1 MVWHNL
7 KIPWTKR
14 KRCCWYLIS
23 FLVSSF
29 IFCDSYAL
37 SYLTLIIQHARFSQL
52 FGLATQLNI
61 IIHLLMHAYKY
72 IEFVCVSHKIQLY
85 IYMRITHTLCMTWRR
100 IIGTIFWCEWMNHC
114 SYFMKNLRTLC
125 ELHLKSKPLNSIKI

>member
-1 MVWHNL
+1 MNRKCNMVWHNL
-7 KIPWTKR
+7 TIPWTKR

-72 IEFVCVSHKIQLY
+72 IEFVCVLDKIQLF
-85 IYMRITHTLCMTWRR
+85 IYMRITHIMYDVVKNYWYNILMWVNESLFIFHEKPSTIMWITL
-100 IIGTIFWCEWMNHC
+100 
-114 SYFMKNLRTLC
+114 KV
-125 ELHLKSKPLNSIKI
+125 